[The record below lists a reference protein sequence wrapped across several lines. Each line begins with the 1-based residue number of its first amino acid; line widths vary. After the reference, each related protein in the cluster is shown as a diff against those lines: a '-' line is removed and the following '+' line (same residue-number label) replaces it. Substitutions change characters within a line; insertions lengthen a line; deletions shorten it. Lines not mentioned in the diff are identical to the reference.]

1 MKKVKFIFGVI
12 IIGFIVLFI
21 IQNQN
26 VFMTNQSLKLNL
38 WFIEELKTQEFP
50 NAILLLSFFL
60 IGFLI
65 SYFLSLSSRFKAKK
79 TIKKLNAE
87 IASRFEEVSALKD
100 ELEALQMDSTGNAV
114 GGDEDVEIDEKE
126 EHNSTKAHDAEG

>member
-87 IASRFEEVSALKD
+87 ITSRFEEVSALKD
-100 ELEALQMDSTGNAV
+100 ELEALQKDSTYNAS

-126 EHNSTKAHDAEG
+126 EHNSTKAHDAES